1 MRSAIVSF
9 LTAAALISGSCVPV
23 SAADDPNTLVI
34 VFKDGR
40 QQTISMADVA
50 RIEFKSSGNVSSGRS
65 SSFTGQGRFLGKWR
79 VGDGAGGHFFITLE
93 PGGTAS
99 KTLGASH
106 GTWTVVDGEAKISWD
121 DGWHDAIRKA
131 GDKYEKAAFE
141 PSKSF
146 TENPT
151 NVADATNTTPQ
162 PN

>member
-1 MRSAIVSF
+1 VRSAIVSF
-9 LTAAALISGSCVPV
+9 LAAAALISGSCVPV

-50 RIEFKSSGNVSSGRS
+50 RIEFKTSDSVSSGRG
-65 SSFTGQGRFLGKWR
+65 SSFAGQGRFIGKWR
-79 VGDGAGGHFFITLE
+79 VGNGAGGHFFITLDA
-93 PGGTAS
+93 GGTAS

-106 GTWTVVDGEAKISWD
+106 GTWTVVGGEARISWD

-141 PSKSF
+141 PGKSF